1 MFRSGP
7 ITVGA
12 QRWAW
17 DGGRHGEYVG
27 IVGEVKCPIALV
39 KVVGVHGGEGMMGV
53 CGDGFVVRSGV
64 GRGRERIAVIVI
76 VVVVVILTLLVII
89 RLGVVKVRR
98 RGRRIRIVN
107 VLLVLLRM
115 MVMLRAVI

>member
-17 DGGRHGEYVG
+17 DRGRHGEYVG

-53 CGDGFVVRSGV
+53 CGDGVVVRGGV
-64 GRGRERIAVIVI
+64 GRGRERIAVVVI
-76 VVVVVILTLLVII
+76 VAVIVTLLVILG
-89 RLGVVKVRR
+89 LGVVKVR
-98 RGRRIRIVN
+98 GKGRIRV
-107 VLLVLLRM
+107 VKVLSLLLV
-115 MVMLRAVI
+115 MVRAVI

>member
-39 KVVGVHGGEGMMGV
+39 KVVGAHGGEGMMGV
-53 CGDGFVVRSGV
+53 CGDGVVVRGGV
-64 GRGRERIAVIVI
+64 GRGREGVAVVVI
-76 VVVVVILTLLVII
+76 VVVTLLVILG
-89 RLGVVKVRR
+89 LGVVKVR
-98 RGRRIRIVN
+98 GKG
-107 VLLVLLRM
+107 
-115 MVMLRAVI
+115 

>member
-64 GRGRERIAVIVI
+64 GRGRERIALIVIVV
-76 VVVVVILTLLVII
+76 VVVVVILTL
-89 RLGVVKVRR
+89 LGVVKVRR

-107 VLLVLLRM
+107 VLLVLLVLLRM